1 MPVWMK
7 KALIVP
13 RRNSCMSYETTERRA
28 WVVSLVLSA
37 VALSLIGAS
46 SQGGLDA
53 VPQAPTWFLDAIPHI
68 NAALVLVALVTVLA
82 GYREIRRGNV
92 RRHARFMATTT
103 VLFFAFL
110 ALYLLRLANS
120 GLTEFP
126 GSDFVY
132 TYVYLPFL
140 SVHMVLAAVC
150 IPLVLYSVTV
160 AATVPTEDIRET
172 AHPRVGRIAVPLW
185 AITFVFGFVVYL
197 MLHHL
202 F

>member
-1 MPVWMK
+1 MAY
-7 KALIVP
+7 KA
-13 RRNSCMSYETTERRA
+13 TERRA
-28 WVVSLVLSA
+28 WAVSLVLSA
-37 VALSLIGAS
+37 VALTLIGVS

-53 VPQAPTWFLDAIPHI
+53 VPQAPPWFLAAVPHI
-68 NAALVLVALVTVLA
+68 NAALVLVALVTVVT

-92 RRHARFMATTT
+92 IRHARFMATTT

-110 ALYLLRLANS
+110 TLYLLRLANS

-126 GSDFVY
+126 GSESVY
-132 TYVYLPFL
+132 RYVYLPFL
-140 SVHMVLAAVC
+140 GVHMLLAAVC
-150 IPLVLYSVTV
+150 IPLVLYSVVV
-160 AATVPTEDIRET
+160 AATVPTDDIRET